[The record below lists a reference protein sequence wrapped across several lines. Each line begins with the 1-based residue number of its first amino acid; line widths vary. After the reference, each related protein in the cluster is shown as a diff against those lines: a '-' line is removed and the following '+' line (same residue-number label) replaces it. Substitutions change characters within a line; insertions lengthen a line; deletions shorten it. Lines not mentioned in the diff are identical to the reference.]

1 MRKLQYPIE
10 NIASILNQ
18 RHSKKSNFALAIFC
32 LLTLAGLFSIALT
45 IYYGLEIW
53 GISNDTFWG
62 ISIVNFVYWIGI
74 AHAGTLISA
83 ILLLFNQKWRSTIH
97 RIAETST
104 IIAVICAGLFPL
116 LHTGRPW
123 FALYWLFPY
132 PNQMGIWVNFR
143 SPLVWD
149 YFAILSYF
157 IVSLLFWYLSLIP
170 DLFLLKNE
178 VNSKVLQKIFSFLS
192 TSWTGST
199 SQWSLHKK
207 LYILFAGLATALVI
221 SLHSIVSLDFAVTL
235 QPGWHITLFPP
246 YFVAGA
252 IFSGCAV
259 LIIILN
265 ITNYAYE
272 LNHFI
277 TDEQFEKINKVIL
290 ATSLIVTF
298 SYLLEIFFIFYNGNE
313 LEKELYVRR
322 ICDENFYLFILMLIS
337 NSLLPNLFWAKRF
350 RKSKLIMI
358 IVSIFIC
365 VGMWLERYL
374 IILPVIKS
382 NWLDGTY
389 SVYSPTIIEL
399 LIFVGTFGF
408 FCTGFIL
415 FTRFLPAIPVYER
428 LRKES

>member
-178 VNSKVLQKIFSFLS
+178 VNSKVLQKIFS
-192 TSWTGST
+192 
-199 SQWSLHKK
+199 
-207 LYILFAGLATALVI
+207 
-221 SLHSIVSLDFAVTL
+221 
-235 QPGWHITLFPP
+235 
-246 YFVAGA
+246 
-252 IFSGCAV
+252 
-259 LIIILN
+259 LN
-265 ITNYAYE
+265 GFTV
-272 LNHFI
+272 
-277 TDEQFEKINKVIL
+277 QKV
-290 ATSLIVTF
+290 F
-298 SYLLEIFFIFYNGNE
+298 N
-313 LEKELYVRR
+313 
-322 ICDENFYLFILMLIS
+322 
-337 NSLLPNLFWAKRF
+337 
-350 RKSKLIMI
+350 
-358 IVSIFIC
+358 
-365 VGMWLERYL
+365 
-374 IILPVIKS
+374 
-382 NWLDGTY
+382 
-389 SVYSPTIIEL
+389 
-399 LIFVGTFGF
+399 
-408 FCTGFIL
+408 
-415 FTRFLPAIPVYER
+415 
-428 LRKES
+428 

>member
-1 MRKLQYPIE
+1 MPNPIE

-18 RHSKKSNFALAIFC
+18 KHSKKSNFALSVFI
-32 LLTLAGLFSIALT
+32 LLSLIGLASIALT
-45 IYYGLEIW
+45 IYYGLELW
-53 GISNDTFWG
+53 GISNEAFWG

-83 ILLLFNQKWRSTIH
+83 ILLLFNQKWRSSIH

-123 FALYWLFPY
+123 FAFYWLFPY

-143 SPLVWD
+143 SPLIWD

-170 DLFLLKNE
+170 DLFLLKNKLH
-178 VNSKVLQKIFSFLS
+178 SKFLQKIYSFFCA
-192 TSWTGST
+192 SWIGST

-235 QPGWHITLFPP
+235 QPGWHLTLFPP

-277 TDEQFEKINKVIL
+277 TAEQFEKINKVIL
-290 ATSLIVTF
+290 ATSLIITF

-313 LEKELYVRR
+313 LEKEIYSSR
-322 ICDENFYLFILMLIS
+322 ICDENSLFFILMIFS
-337 NSLLPNLFWAKRF
+337 NSILPNLFWSRRF
-350 RKSKLIMI
+350 RKSRLTMLI
-358 IVSIFIC
+358 VAIFVC

-389 SVYSPTIIEL
+389 SVYSPTLIES
-399 LIFVGTFGF
+399 LIFIGTFGF
-408 FCTGFIL
+408 FCTAFIL
-415 FTRFLPAIPVYER
+415 FTRILPAIPIYER
-428 LRKES
+428 LRKDN

>member
-1 MRKLQYPIE
+1 MTSPIE

-18 RHSKKSNFALAIFC
+18 KHSKKSNFALSVFIV
-32 LLTLAGLFSIALT
+32 LSLIGLASIVLT
-45 IYYGLEIW
+45 IYYGLGLW
-53 GISNDTFWG
+53 GISNEAFWG

-83 ILLLFNQKWRSTIH
+83 ILLLFNQKWRSSIH

-104 IIAVICAGLFPL
+104 IIAVICAELFPL

-143 SPLVWD
+143 SPLIWD

-170 DLFLLKNE
+170 DLFLLKNK
-178 VNSKVLQKIFSFLS
+178 VHSKFFKKIYSFFSA
-192 TSWTGST
+192 SWIGST
-199 SQWSLHKK
+199 SQWSFHNK

-235 QPGWHITLFPP
+235 QPGWHLTLFPP

-252 IFSGCAV
+252 IFSGCAL

-265 ITNYAYE
+265 ITNYVYE

-277 TDEQFEKINKVIL
+277 TEEQFEKINKVIL
-290 ATSLIVTF
+290 ATSLIITF
-298 SYLLEIFFIFYNGNE
+298 SYLLEIFYIFYNGNE
-313 LEKELYVRR
+313 LEKEIYSRR
-322 ICDENFYLFILMLIS
+322 ICVENSVFFILMIFS
-337 NSLLPNLFWAKRF
+337 NSILPNLYWSKRL
-350 RKSKLIMI
+350 RKSRLTML

-389 SVYSPTIIEL
+389 SVYSPTLIEL
-399 LIFVGTFGF
+399 LIFIGAFGF
-408 FCTGFIL
+408 FCSAFIL
-415 FTRFLPAIPVYER
+415 FTRILPAIPIYER
-428 LRKES
+428 LGKDN